1 MISVFS
7 SVLREN
13 TFEGNVRTQRFR
25 DDDCSVRLLTHFE
38 NGEERAANRDRR
50 AVEGMEEVRSLF
62 ALDLETRVQT
72 ARLVVRAVR
81 RARDFAVRVATGHPR
96 FDIVF
101 AIRGTAEVSRR
112 RVDDLVGNF
121 EFVEDFALD
130 SEELLMERFA
140 LFRTAE
146 DEHFDFG
153 ELVNAIESA
162 RGATRGARFRTE
174 AVADA
179 AELQRELLRVD
190 RLVGEKTAEG
200 DLRRRD
206 KAQVGVFDRID
217 LRFVAARNVTGA
229 LKDAILRQVGGNCRD
244 KAFLNEFVHGEL
256 FERQFQQN
264 GFVLQEIEARA
275 RDARSAFKVDEIEL
289 FCEFDVIKGLE
300 SLGPLRQRSLSVC
313 DDRVLRVVV
322 SDGAIRVRHVRNG
335 ALNGV
340 ELRFDFLENL
350 LNAGE
355 LLANETSFFLLGF
368 AFFRSLAF
376 ADRLGDDVRV
386 LVERFDF
393 ALLFTTGVFKLDETI
408 NVRDDVAIFAVEF
421 NGFDVF

>member
-1 MISVFS
+1 MK
-7 SVLREN
+7 
-13 TFEGNVRTQRFR
+13 
-25 DDDCSVRLLTHFE
+25 
-38 NGEERAANRDRR
+38 
-50 AVEGMEEVRSLF
+50 EVRSLF

-81 RARDFAVRVATGHPR
+81 RARDFAVRVATRHPR
-96 FDIVF
+96 FDIVL
-101 AIRGTAEVSRR
+101 AIRGAAEVSRR

-140 LFRTAE
+140 LLRTAE
-146 DEHFDFG
+146 DEHLDLG

-190 RLVGEKTAEG
+190 RLVGEKSAEG
-200 DLRRRD
+200 DFRRRD
-206 KAQVGVFDRID
+206 EAQVGIFDRID
-217 LRFVAARNVTGA
+217 LRFVPARNVTGS
-229 LKDAILRQVGGNCRD
+229 LKDAVLRQVGGDRRD
-244 KAFLNEFVHGEL
+244 KTLLDEFVHGEL

-275 RDARSAFKVDEIEL
+275 RDARSPFKVDEIEL
-289 FCEFDVIKGLE
+289 FREFDVIEGFE
-300 SLGPLRQRSLSVC
+300 PFGPLRQRGLAVR
-313 DDRVLRVVV
+313 DDRVFRVVV
-322 SDGAIRVRHVRNG
+322 SDGTVRVRHIRNG

-340 ELRFDFLENL
+340 EFRFDFLENL

-368 AFFRSLAF
+368 ALFRRLAF
-376 ADRLGDDVRV
+376 ADRFGDDVRF